1 MPRKGHRHKFDKW
14 NDIFLDNIWSKFMG
28 KNGLIAIGAC
38 ESFLLST
45 NEWRS
50 ANFSENLQIFWDA
63 VQTFLPAP
71 DKPFEGCGK
80 KSDMFGQ
87 SFFAIRGQKFRAPGA
102 SAWASPPAL
111 SQNRLHRCGGFL
123 HKLRVKVVS
132 LLEQIIMSVHGTKA
146 HPSCIFIRCVGWFA
160 EYVLWWSLKTNWIY
174 LNLRMIIVTCYLLS
188 AQQKCPDTKST
199 QVYNKMLTHA
209 SEKQPALY
217 FWELSICSA
226 RCSILSWLAVNLVNW
241 RKWKKNFVKFYSD
254 AWFPFLQGGG
264 QTLGQTMSPVPSGGG
279 PKPPNYLAPFKG

>member
-1 MPRKGHRHKFDKW
+1 MTECKFFGKFAD
-14 NDIFLDNIWSKFMG
+14 FLG
-28 KNGLIAIGAC
+28 
-38 ESFLLST
+38 
-45 NEWRS
+45 RS
-50 ANFSENLQIFWDA
+50 ANIFA
-63 VQTFLPAP
+63 SSRQTIWRLW
-71 DKPFEGCGK
+71 K
-80 KSDMFGQ
+80 KIWHVWAI
-87 SFFAIRGQKFRAPGA
+87 FFAIRRQKFRAPGA

-209 SEKQPALY
+209 SKKQPALY

-264 QTLGQTMSPVPSGGG
+264 KLWVKLCPQCLQVEDLNPQIILPHSKVRG
-279 PKPPNYLAPFKG
+279 PMLPWPLRWIE